1 MAISDEAAAS
11 RASLGGKARMQK
23 LTPEER
29 REQGRAAA
37 RKRWHEPKTEPV
49 VESDEIPK
57 ATHWGE
63 LEIGEKRLPCYRL
76 TTDERVFSLK
86 GVVVSLMGGDGG
98 QLAEYIK
105 VKSLKDFLPND
116 LVPAENDQIPALVKF
131 DTGAD
136 AFAKFAWGLPVEK
149 LIDLCEAYSR
159 AAEANTLTDRQ
170 RKIAVTANA
179 FLRAC
184 AKVGIIAL
192 VDEATGYQ
200 AVRPLDDL
208 QFKLKLF
215 LVEEMRKWDKTFP
228 DQLWEQFGRL
238 TNWKGSIHARPKYW
252 GSLVMELIYGYL
264 DADVA
269 DWLRANAPKPQKG
282 QNYHQ
287 WLTEQYGLKKLVEH
301 IWKVIGIASTCQNM
315 GELKRQM
322 HLLYGHVAAYRYAIR
337 IVKESEATGQDMLF
351 DPREMV

>member
-23 LTPEER
+23 LTPEQR
-29 REQGRAAA
+29 REQARIAA
-37 RKRWHEPKTEPV
+37 RKRWAESGTETIGG
-49 VESDEIPK
+49 ESALK

-63 LEIGEKRLPCYRL
+63 LDIGGKLIPCYRL
-76 TTDERVFSLK
+76 ASGARIFSLK
-86 GVVVSLMGGDGG
+86 GVVTSLIETEGG

-105 VKSLKDFLPND
+105 VKSLRDFLPND
-116 LVPAENDQIPALVKF
+116 LIPAENDQIPALVKF
-131 DTGAD
+131 DTGAEGVG
-136 AFAKFAWGLPVEK
+136 KFAWGLPVERF
-149 LIDLCEAYSR
+149 IDLCDAYSH
-159 AAEANTLTDRQ
+159 AAESGNLTDRQ
-170 RKIAVTANA
+170 QRIAVNANA

-200 AVRPLDDL
+200 EERPIDEL

-215 LVEEMRKWDKTFP
+215 LVEEMRKWEKTFP
-228 DQLWEQFGRL
+228 DDLWVQFGRL
-238 TNWKGSIHARPKYW
+238 TNWKGSLHQRPKYW
-252 GSLVMELIYGYL
+252 GHLVMELIYEYL

-269 DWLRANAPKPQKG
+269 DWLKANTPKPNHG

-287 WLTEQYGLKKLVEH
+287 WLSEQYGLKKLVEH

-315 GELKRQM
+315 DELKKKMRD
-322 HLLYGHVAAYRYAIR
+322 LYGKVATFKVAVRF
-337 IVKESEATGQDMLF
+337 VKESEASGQEILF
-351 DPREMV
+351 DPKELL